1 MWLRISYALLPSSL
15 ILFFKI
21 IRYRYIFVL
30 SFFLLFS
37 EITHSSLLHTL
48 FRFVSFRFIFSFF
61 LSLFYFMVIE
71 ILYAFCFYTFSKPS
85 FFIFFVLIFT
95 IANRSQNHV
104 YMCLFAA
111 PFKRCVIGLSYM
123 EFTFMLYYIWELNDD
138 EQIVGNNCRHVL
150 NKCWI
155 ILDHQHTH
163 ARTLAQKLH
172 FISFVP
178 ENAIGSVVWLPN
190 VITSH
195 VNTKLTLEFQFFFFS
210 LSDSFMDLFSVFF
223 FRLSFQS
230 LFIKCDLFP
239 LYCFEVFTRFDLT
252 LSRHQH

>member
-1 MWLRISYALLPSSL
+1 
-15 ILFFKI
+15 
-21 IRYRYIFVL
+21 
-30 SFFLLFS
+30 
-37 EITHSSLLHTL
+37 
-48 FRFVSFRFIFSFF
+48 
-61 LSLFYFMVIE
+61 MVIE

-163 ARTLAQKLH
+163 THAHSHK
-172 FISFVP
+172 
-178 ENAIGSVVWLPN
+178 NC
-190 VITSH
+190 TS
-195 VNTKLTLEFQFFFFS
+195 S
-210 LSDSFMDLFSVFF
+210 LSFRKMRSVRSFDCLTSDHQSCKHQAYPWIPILFLFALWLFHGFIFCVFF
-223 FRLSFQS
+223 FGFRFRVYLSNVIYFHYIA
-230 LFIKCDLFP
+230 LKFLLALIW
-239 LYCFEVFTRFDLT
+239 LYLGISTN
-252 LSRHQH
+252 